1 MMSHS
6 YKCHECSATTPKI
19 GMVEVEAGWGKFQ
32 GRIGMGRTKRSI
44 TLIHCP
50 LHIKGFYVVVEQTV
64 RKLSKEVRAV

>member
-1 MMSHS
+1 
-6 YKCHECSATTPKI
+6 
-19 GMVEVEAGWGKFQ
+19 MVEVEAGWGKFQ